1 MIRIVRGAVAHQ
13 RRKKY
18 LKLAKGYTGS
28 NSRLSIMAGE
38 QIVQS
43 LNFAYISRR
52 LKKRNFR
59 SIWIARINMTIRLKN
74 LTYSTF
80 MGLLKLNNIYLDR
93 RILAFL
99 AFNDLTSFY
108 ALTQLFKN

>member
-1 MIRIVRGAVAHQ
+1 MIRITRGAVAHK

-18 LKLAKGYTGS
+18 LTLAKGYTGS
-28 NSRLSIMAGE
+28 NSRLSTMAGE

-52 LKKRNFR
+52 LKKRTFR
-59 SIWIARINMTIRLKN
+59 RIWISRLNTTLRLKQ
-74 LTYSTF
+74 TKYSKF
-80 MGLLKLNNIYLDR
+80 IGQLKKNNIYLDR

-99 AFNDLTSFY
+99 AFNDISTFY
-108 ALTQLFKN
+108 SLENLLK